1 MEEKRTV
8 TSILD
13 SSFMKWVAFIFATI
27 GVVWIFYDNFV
38 KKNCATF
45 EYEILSET
53 SIFNNQEDISLLR
66 IFIDSLDVQK
76 SHANISFFTIKI
88 TNNGD
93 KHISTESYDSGNF
106 GLNLHNGFVI
116 EPPVLISA
124 STEYLQRKINPDL
137 LKLRDSAFI
146 EIPRT
151 SLDIDDYYIIK
162 FGMLHHN
169 DSIPG
174 FDSEGKIVGQKKIN
188 IKNITKI
195 APSLSHQAVSGR
207 WNVQII
213 RFLFYGLLFFVLF
226 ICLLWIF
233 VEAIPNYKANKKRAT
248 VLKDILGSTQIDFI
262 VREDYIA
269 HGAERILQI
278 HNTLKY
284 NDKELTKKYNKS
296 LSYIT
301 SKNSVALNNKGQ
313 RKWHEL
319 RMSEFNN
326 LIDKKYIIQQP
337 DNTFI
342 VDKRRKAS
350 VDYLYNLLQK
360 NGLLQGFPGTDIT
373 TLVNC
378 Q

>member
-38 KKNCATF
+38 KKNCANF

-137 LKLRDSAFI
+137 LKLRDL
-146 EIPRT
+146 
-151 SLDIDDYYIIK
+151 SL
-162 FGMLHHN
+162 
-169 DSIPG
+169 
-174 FDSEGKIVGQKKIN
+174 
-188 IKNITKI
+188 
-195 APSLSHQAVSGR
+195 
-207 WNVQII
+207 
-213 RFLFYGLLFFVLF
+213 
-226 ICLLWIF
+226 
-233 VEAIPNYKANKKRAT
+233 
-248 VLKDILGSTQIDFI
+248 
-262 VREDYIA
+262 
-269 HGAERILQI
+269 I
-278 HNTLKY
+278 H
-284 NDKELTKKYNKS
+284 
-296 LSYIT
+296 I
-301 SKNSVALNNKGQ
+301 
-313 RKWHEL
+313 
-319 RMSEFNN
+319 
-326 LIDKKYIIQQP
+326 
-337 DNTFI
+337 
-342 VDKRRKAS
+342 
-350 VDYLYNLLQK
+350 
-360 NGLLQGFPGTDIT
+360 
-373 TLVNC
+373 
-378 Q
+378 

>member
-38 KKNCATF
+38 KKNCANF

-169 DSIPG
+169 DSIPI
-174 FDSEGKIVGQKKIN
+174 FYNSTNDSQ
-188 IKNITKI
+188 
-195 APSLSHQAVSGR
+195 
-207 WNVQII
+207 
-213 RFLFYGLLFFVLF
+213 
-226 ICLLWIF
+226 
-233 VEAIPNYKANKKRAT
+233 
-248 VLKDILGSTQIDFI
+248 
-262 VREDYIA
+262 
-269 HGAERILQI
+269 
-278 HNTLKY
+278 
-284 NDKELTKKYNKS
+284 
-296 LSYIT
+296 SYIFFG
-301 SKNSVALNNKGQ
+301 SYKIL
-313 RKWHEL
+313 
-319 RMSEFNN
+319 
-326 LIDKKYIIQQP
+326 
-337 DNTFI
+337 
-342 VDKRRKAS
+342 
-350 VDYLYNLLQK
+350 
-360 NGLLQGFPGTDIT
+360 
-373 TLVNC
+373 
-378 Q
+378 

>member
-1 MEEKRTV
+1 MR
-8 TSILD
+8 
-13 SSFMKWVAFIFATI
+13 
-27 GVVWIFYDNFV
+27 
-38 KKNCATF
+38 
-45 EYEILSET
+45 
-53 SIFNNQEDISLLR
+53 
-66 IFIDSLDVQK
+66 
-76 SHANISFFTIKI
+76 
-88 TNNGD
+88 
-93 KHISTESYDSGNF
+93 
-106 GLNLHNGFVI
+106 
-116 EPPVLISA
+116 
-124 STEYLQRKINPDL
+124 
-137 LKLRDSAFI
+137 
-146 EIPRT
+146 
-151 SLDIDDYYIIK
+151 
-162 FGMLHHN
+162 HHN

>member
-38 KKNCATF
+38 KKNCANF

-169 DSIPG
+169 DSIQG
-174 FDSEGKIVGQKKIN
+174 FDSEGKI
-188 IKNITKI
+188 
-195 APSLSHQAVSGR
+195 VSGR

-301 SKNSVALNNKGQ
+301 SNYSVALNNKGQ

-326 LIDKKYIIQQP
+326 LIDRKYIIQQP

>member
-38 KKNCATF
+38 KRIVL
-45 EYEILSET
+45 ILST
-53 SIFNNQEDISLLR
+53 KSYLKQAYLIIKR
-66 IFIDSLDVQK
+66 IFHYCAFLLIVLMFK

-169 DSIPG
+169 DSIQAL
-174 FDSEGKIVGQKKIN
+174 IV
-188 IKNITKI
+188 
-195 APSLSHQAVSGR
+195 
-207 WNVQII
+207 
-213 RFLFYGLLFFVLF
+213 
-226 ICLLWIF
+226 
-233 VEAIPNYKANKKRAT
+233 
-248 VLKDILGSTQIDFI
+248 
-262 VREDYIA
+262 
-269 HGAERILQI
+269 
-278 HNTLKY
+278 
-284 NDKELTKKYNKS
+284 KEKL
-296 LSYIT
+296 
-301 SKNSVALNNKGQ
+301 
-313 RKWHEL
+313 
-319 RMSEFNN
+319 
-326 LIDKKYIIQQP
+326 
-337 DNTFI
+337 
-342 VDKRRKAS
+342 
-350 VDYLYNLLQK
+350 
-360 NGLLQGFPGTDIT
+360 
-373 TLVNC
+373 
-378 Q
+378 

>member
-38 KKNCATF
+38 KKNCANF

-296 LSYIT
+296 LRLFNFNI
-301 SKNSVALNNKGQ
+301 NSL
-313 RKWHEL
+313 
-319 RMSEFNN
+319 
-326 LIDKKYIIQQP
+326 
-337 DNTFI
+337 FI
-342 VDKRRKAS
+342 R
-350 VDYLYNLLQK
+350 
-360 NGLLQGFPGTDIT
+360 
-373 TLVNC
+373 C
-378 Q
+378 

>member
-38 KKNCATF
+38 KKNCANF

-174 FDSEGKIVGQKKIN
+174 FDS
-188 IKNITKI
+188 
-195 APSLSHQAVSGR
+195 
-207 WNVQII
+207 
-213 RFLFYGLLFFVLF
+213 
-226 ICLLWIF
+226 
-233 VEAIPNYKANKKRAT
+233 
-248 VLKDILGSTQIDFI
+248 
-262 VREDYIA
+262 
-269 HGAERILQI
+269 
-278 HNTLKY
+278 
-284 NDKELTKKYNKS
+284 
-296 LSYIT
+296 
-301 SKNSVALNNKGQ
+301 
-313 RKWHEL
+313 
-319 RMSEFNN
+319 
-326 LIDKKYIIQQP
+326 
-337 DNTFI
+337 
-342 VDKRRKAS
+342 
-350 VDYLYNLLQK
+350 
-360 NGLLQGFPGTDIT
+360 
-373 TLVNC
+373 
-378 Q
+378 